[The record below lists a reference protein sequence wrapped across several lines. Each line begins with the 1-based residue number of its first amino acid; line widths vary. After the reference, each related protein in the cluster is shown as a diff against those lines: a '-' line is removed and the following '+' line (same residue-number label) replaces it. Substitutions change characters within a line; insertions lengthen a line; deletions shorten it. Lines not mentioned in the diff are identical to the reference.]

1 MSSHAHP
8 QGEGGPARPPDSLHK
23 DLKSS
28 RARSSSHADDAS
40 LAVGLGAQ
48 LKRNLFYYA
57 LGTFALIALQTLM
70 SVRDRLFKAGVD
82 HALASRSAETTRVV
96 VLVLVVVIS
105 AAAIRVASRMTL
117 FHAGRMGE
125 YELRRALLGRLQR
138 LGAAFF
144 RRMPVGEIMSRA
156 TNDLTQ
162 VRLLLGF
169 GVLNVLNTAFA
180 LISALSVMIGV
191 SGPLTLAAL
200 VPLPLVMLV
209 TRGFS
214 RSLYVRNRDNQASL
228 GKLSERVQES
238 LAGVRVVRSFSLEQA
253 EQSAFEHTSLDYL
266 DKSLAIARLRGFMTP
281 IMAAL
286 SAAGTLIVFWYGGH
300 LVLTHQ
306 ITHGDFIAFW
316 AALARLTWP
325 IIAFGFIMSMVQ
337 RGRASYVRLKDIF
350 DAVPD
355 VVDGELPAPA
365 NVRGAIEVRNLTF
378 SYGTQRVLDCV
389 SLKVDAGRSLAIVG
403 RVGSGKSTVASLIAR
418 LMPTPRGTVLLDGI
432 DVCDLPLATVHRAIG
447 LAWQDAFLFSTTVA
461 RNVGFSLDEPDS
473 PEGLDRIRLAA
484 GEAHVLEEMMALPQ
498 QLDTIVGERGVQVSG
513 GQKQRIALA
522 RALVYQPAVL
532 ILDDPLSAVD
542 ARTEKAILDTIE
554 REIKRRTV
562 ILITSRVAAAC
573 RCDSIAVLGQGRVI
587 EQGTHDELVALGGQY
602 ARFAEE
608 QRIQSEIEA
617 IGAALRNAE
626 GVSP

>member
-1 MSSHAHP
+1 MSPHVHP
-8 QGEGGPARPPDSLHK
+8 QGDGPPQRSPAPLSATSQADAR
-23 DLKSS
+23 
-28 RARSSSHADDAS
+28 RASHSEDA
-40 LAVGLGAQ
+40 AIEVGLWAQ
-48 LKRNLFYYA
+48 IKRNLPYYLLGA
-57 LGTFALIALQTLM
+57 LSLIALQTLM

-82 HALASRSAETTRVV
+82 FALASRSAETSRVV
-96 VLVLVVVIS
+96 AWVLVVVVS
-105 AAAIRVASRMTL
+105 AAAIRVASRMTI

-125 YELRRALLGRLQR
+125 YDLRRALLGRLHR

-169 GVLNVLNTAFA
+169 GVLNVLNTVFA
-180 LISALSVMIGV
+180 LISALSIMIGI
-191 SGPLTLAAL
+191 SGRLSLAAL
-200 VPLPLVMLV
+200 IPLPLVMLV

-238 LAGVRVVRSFSLEQA
+238 LAGVRVVRAFTLERA
-253 EQSAFEHTSLDYL
+253 EQSAFEKTSLDYL

-286 SAAGTLIVFWYGGH
+286 SAAGALIVFWYGGH

-306 ITHGDFIAFW
+306 ISHGDFVAFW

-325 IIAFGFIMSMVQ
+325 IIAFGFMTAMVQ
-337 RGRASYVRLKDIF
+337 RGRASYARLKDIF

-355 VVDGELPAPA
+355 VVDGPLPAPEH
-365 NVRGAIEVRNLTF
+365 VRGAVEIRNLTF
-378 SYGTQRVLDCV
+378 SYGSHRVLDDVC
-389 SLKVDAGRSLAIVG
+389 LKVDAGRSLAIVG
-403 RVGSGKSTVASLIAR
+403 RVASGKSTVASLLAR
-418 LMPTPRGTVLLDGI
+418 LMPTPRGSVLLDGI
-432 DVCDLPLATVHRAIG
+432 DVCDLPLETVQRSVG

-461 RNVGFSLDEPDS
+461 RNIGFSLDEPDS
-473 PEGLDRIRLAA
+473 PEGMDRIRAAA

-522 RALVYQPAVL
+522 RALVYEPAVL

-554 REIKRRTV
+554 REIERRTV
-562 ILITSRVAAAC
+562 ILITSRVAAAS
-573 RCDSIAVLGQGRVI
+573 RCDSIAVLDGGRVI
-587 EQGTHDELVALGGQY
+587 EQGTHDALVAAGGQY

-617 IGAALRNAE
+617 IGAALRDAE
-626 GVSP
+626 AVAP